1 MSQQTNSLKL
11 NQAALPKLE
20 NRARV
25 PQYDRTQYK
34 SGIVHMSVGGFHR
47 SHQAL
52 YIDELMDQEP
62 GDWLITGVGLLD
74 SDKGPLEAL
83 AAQDHYYTVVERTAD
98 EDTIKIVGAIHETL
112 HAPSNPKAVL
122 DRLQDPAI
130 KILSLTITEKGYCY
144 DAKGDLDPN
153 NAGIAH
159 DLKNLDAP
167 KTGIGY
173 VVSAL
178 KNRKDANMQ
187 PFTVMSCDNLPG
199 NGHRTHH
206 IVSQFAKLVDPAL
219 AQWIDTNVK
228 FPNAMVDRITPATTD
243 KTVQFV
249 KDRCGIDDAWPVVCE
264 DFRQWVLED
273 NFGQGRPA
281 FEKAGVQMVNDVEPY
296 ELMKVRLLNGSHSA
310 LSYLS
315 YLMGYREVD
324 VAMADP
330 LMSGFV
336 RAYMDNDVTP
346 SVPSVPGI
354 DLNEY
359 KDTLIRRFSNPA
371 ISDKVQRL
379 AEDGSQ
385 KIPNAILPCIRHA
398 LKNNLSID
406 FACLALAGWFRYMTG
421 TDEQLEAI
429 EIKDPR
435 RDQMMAKIKNT
446 PQNPTGVLGLD
457 EIFGNDLIANE
468 RFVKTLTEKMN
479 ALHAQGAR
487 GVLENTQL
495 KKAA

>member
-1 MSQQTNSLKL
+1 MIKLSAKTLPQLKD
-11 NQAALPKLE
+11 
-20 NRARV
+20 RAQV
-25 PQYDRTQYK
+25 PQYDRTKYK

-52 YIDELMDQEP
+52 YIDELMSKEP

-74 SDKGPLEAL
+74 SDKEPLAAL
-83 AAQDHYYTVVERTAD
+83 AAQDHYYTVVERTAT

-112 HAPSNPKAVL
+112 HAPSNPAAVL
-122 DRLQDPAI
+122 KRLQDPAI

-144 DAKGDLDPN
+144 DSKGDLDPN
-153 NAGIAH
+153 NPGIQH
-159 DLKNLDAP
+159 DLKNLNAP

-173 VVSAL
+173 VVAAL
-178 KNRKDANMQ
+178 RDRMNAGAQ

-199 NGHRTHH
+199 NGHRTKH
-206 IVSQFAKLVDPAL
+206 IVTQFAKLVDAKL
-219 AQWIDTNVK
+219 AAWIEQNVH

-243 KTVQFV
+243 KVVAFV
-249 KDRCGIDDAWPVVCE
+249 REKCGIDDAWPVVCE

-273 NFGQGRPA
+273 DFGQGRPA
-281 FEKAGVQMVNDVEPY
+281 LEKAGVQMVGDVEPY

-354 DLNEY
+354 DLNNY

-371 ISDKVQRL
+371 ISDKIQRL

-398 LKNNLSID
+398 LKNNGSIA

-421 TDEQLEAI
+421 TDEQGAAI

-435 RDQMMAKIKNT
+435 RDEMTKRINAS
-446 PQNPTGVLGLD
+446 PENPAGVLGIT
-457 EIFGNDLIANE
+457 EIFGTDLMNND
-468 RFVKTLTEKMN
+468 RFVKTLTQTM
-479 ALHAQGAR
+479 ADLRTLGAR
-487 GVLENTQL
+487 GILETSRA

>member
-1 MSQQTNSLKL
+1 MIKL
-11 NQAALPKLE
+11 SAATLPQLE
-20 NRARV
+20 NRAQV
-25 PQYDRTQYK
+25 PQYDRNQYK

-52 YIDELMDQEP
+52 YVDELMNTAP
-62 GDWLITGVGLLD
+62 GDWLICGVGLME
-74 SDKGPLEAL
+74 SDKEHLQNL

-98 EDTIKIVGAIHETL
+98 EDTIKIVGAIHETM
-112 HAPSNPKAVL
+112 HAPSDPAAVL
-122 DRLQDPAI
+122 KRLQDPAI

-153 NAGIAH
+153 NPGIVH
-159 DLKNLDAP
+159 DLNNLDKP

-173 VVSAL
+173 VVAAL
-178 KNRKDANMQ
+178 RDRMNAGQQ

-206 IVSQFAKLVDPAL
+206 IVTQFARLVDPAL
-219 AQWIDTNVK
+219 ATWIDANVK

-243 KTVQFV
+243 KTVAFV
-249 KDRCGIDDAWPVVCE
+249 REKCGIDDTWPVVCE

-273 NFGQGRPA
+273 NFGAGRPA
-281 FEKAGVQMVNDVEPY
+281 FEQAGVQLVADVEPY

-310 LSYLS
+310 LAYIS

-330 LMSGFV
+330 LVSGFV

-354 DLNEY
+354 DLNDY

-371 ISDKVQRL
+371 ISDKIQRL

-398 LKNNLSID
+398 LKNNLSIRY
-406 FACLALAGWFRYMTG
+406 ACIALAAWFRYMTG
-421 TDEQLEAI
+421 VDEQLNAI

-435 RDQMMAKIKNT
+435 RNDMMARIKVS
-446 PQNPTGVLGLD
+446 PGDPKGVLGMS
-457 EIFGNDLIANE
+457 EIFGSDLLTNE
-468 RFVKTLTEKMN
+468 RFVRELTQTMQD
-479 ALHAQGAR
+479 LHTQGAR
-487 GVLENTQL
+487 GVLQSL
-495 KKAA
+495 SFKKAA